1 MSASPASDTML
12 PDAMRIALRDAQAQ
26 VNTLVLGKPE
36 QVRLA
41 FVALLAGGHLLI
53 EDLPG
58 LGKTTLAHA
67 MAATLGLGFQRVQF
81 TSDLL
86 PADILGVSV
95 YEAQAR
101 RFEFHPGPVFT
112 HVLLADEINRAPP
125 RTQSAL
131 LEAMAEHQVSIDG
144 ETRKLPDPFLVIAT
158 QNPVDLAGTY
168 PLPDSQ
174 LDRFLLRLALG
185 YPDESAERAL
195 LAGSDRR
202 DLIAQAAPLL
212 DAQRV
217 IALRRMVLEVHASE
231 PLIAYVQ
238 ALVGRSRKHPG
249 VRVGLSPRA
258 GLALLRAAR
267 AHALLLGRS
276 HAIPE
281 DVQALF
287 AAVAEHRLVGEA
299 DPAAA
304 TLAKAI
310 LHAVPVD

>member
-1 MSASPASDTML
+1 MTASPANDAIL
-12 PDAMRIALRDAQAQ
+12 PEALRAALRDAQAQ
-26 VNTLVLGKPE
+26 VNTLVLGKPQ

-41 FVALLAGGHLLI
+41 FVALLADGHLLI

-95 YEAQAR
+95 YDAQTR
-101 RFEFHPGPVFT
+101 RFEFHQGPVFT

-131 LEAMAEHQVSIDG
+131 LEAMAERQVSIDG
-144 ETRKLPDPFLVIAT
+144 QTRPLPDPFLVIAT

-185 YPDESAERAL
+185 YPDEAAERAL
-195 LAGSDRR
+195 LSGSDRR
-202 DLIAQAAPLL
+202 DLIAQVSPLL
-212 DAQRV
+212 DAEQV
-217 IALRRMVLEVHASE
+217 IALRRAVQGVNASE
-231 PLIAYVQ
+231 ALIGYVQ
-238 ALVGRSRKHPG
+238 ALVSRSRSHPG

-267 AHALLLGRS
+267 AHALLLGRA
-276 HAIPE
+276 HAMPE

-299 DPAAA
+299 DTSVAI
-304 TLAKAI
+304 LAKAI

>member
-1 MSASPASDTML
+1 M
-12 PDAMRIALRDAQAQ
+12 
-26 VNTLVLGKPE
+26 
-36 QVRLA
+36 
-41 FVALLAGGHLLI
+41 
-53 EDLPG
+53 
-58 LGKTTLAHA
+58 
-67 MAATLGLGFQRVQF
+67 
-81 TSDLL
+81 
-86 PADILGVSV
+86 SV

-131 LEAMAEHQVSIDG
+131 LEAMAEHQVSLDG
-144 ETRKLPDPFLVIAT
+144 QTRPLPDPFLVIAT

-185 YPDESAERAL
+185 YPDEAAERAL

-202 DLIAQAAPLL
+202 DLIAQAPALL
-212 DAQRV
+212 DADRV
-217 IALRRMVLEVHASE
+217 IALRRAVLGVHASE
-231 PLIAYVQ
+231 PLLAYVQ
-238 ALVGRSRKHPG
+238 ALLARSRQHPG

-267 AHALLLGRS
+267 AHALLLGRQ
-276 HAIPE
+276 HVVPE

-287 AAVAEHRLVGEA
+287 APVAEHRLVGDA
-299 DPAAA
+299 DSAPAV
-304 TLAKAI
+304 LAKQI

>member
-1 MSASPASDTML
+1 MPASTAS
-12 PDAMRIALRDAQAQ
+12 DAILTDALRAALRDAQAQ
-26 VNTLVLGKPE
+26 VNTLVLGKPQ

-41 FVALLAGGHLLI
+41 FVALLADGHLLI

-67 MAATLGLGFQRVQF
+67 MAATLGLGFARVQF

-131 LEAMAEHQVSIDG
+131 LEAMAEHQVSLDG
-144 ETRKLPDPFLVIAT
+144 QTRPLPDPFLVIAT

-185 YPDESAERAL
+185 YPDEVAERAL

-202 DLIAQAAPLL
+202 DLIAQAPALL
-212 DAQRV
+212 DADRV
-217 IALRRMVLEVHASE
+217 IALRRAVLGVHASE
-231 PLIAYVQ
+231 PLLAYVQ
-238 ALVGRSRKHPG
+238 ALLARSRQHPG

-267 AHALLLGRS
+267 AHALLLGRQ
-276 HAIPE
+276 HVVPE

-287 AAVAEHRLVGEA
+287 APVAEHRLVGDA
-299 DPAAA
+299 DSAPAV
-304 TLAKAI
+304 LAKQI